1 MMLMMMYD
9 YVDAMITNMTTTT
22 TIFLCMVLLTNIG
35 GATENGSR
43 RSGLARG
50 HNNMSTDIV
59 VCSGGTTHT
68 EMPMLF

>member
-1 MMLMMMYD
+1 MMMMLMMMYD
-9 YVDAMITNMTTTT
+9 YVDAMITNMTTT

-50 HNNMSTDIV
+50 HNNMSTV
-59 VCSGGTTHT
+59 
-68 EMPMLF
+68 L